1 MEVFYLANKSENIY
15 FTILGDCTTESKEI
29 DEKDEEIKKTAIYEI
44 EKLNKKYP
52 KEGVPRFN
60 FLYRKR
66 VWNKREGC
74 YLGWERK
81 RGLLT
86 ELNRFLIEQNEN
98 KKHVPNTFIINT
110 MQEYIG
116 KEDLDIKYIIIA
128 LAIVMFN
135 IYISAII
142 PSTKASS
149 TSIIQEILS
158 PSKVL

>member
-29 DEKDEEIKKTAIYEI
+29 DEKDEEIKKTGIYEI

-74 YLGWERK
+74 
-81 RGLLT
+81 
-86 ELNRFLIEQNEN
+86 
-98 KKHVPNTFIINT
+98 
-110 MQEYIG
+110 
-116 KEDLDIKYIIIA
+116 
-128 LAIVMFN
+128 
-135 IYISAII
+135 
-142 PSTKASS
+142 
-149 TSIIQEILS
+149 
-158 PSKVL
+158 